1 MLNLTKIIPPPSL
14 TNFNRMPDKDQS
26 PTTTAQPQLENNNKP
41 KPTLGSWDAVA
52 IIVGIVIGA
61 GIFRSPSLVAS
72 SVDSESLLL
81 TAWFL
86 GGLVSFIGALCY
98 AELITAFPNA
108 GGDYYF
114 LLRAFGR
121 RLAFLFAW
129 ARMSVVQTGS
139 IALLAFIFGDY
150 MAQLID
156 VGQYSSVFFAA
167 LIVVLLTAINIMGL
181 KLGTG
186 TQKFLTILEV
196 FGVLL
201 IIVAGFF
208 FIPAAPEATASA
220 VSEGG
225 DGLNSLGLAMVFV
238 LLTFGGWNE
247 AAYISAEVKS
257 GRGLMVKALIISI
270 LTITVV
276 YFLVNMA
283 YLRGLGLEGMAASN
297 AVAGDLMEIAFGEAG
312 LILMALIVVIAALTS
327 ANATIFTGARS
338 NYALGRDFPIFSA
351 LGKWD
356 SKTSGPVNAF
366 IVQGIV
372 SLILISLGLFS
383 RSGFETMVEYTA
395 PVFWFF
401 FLLVGISLFI
411 LRIKEPNVRRPFKVP
426 LYPFTPLVFCCTSAY
441 LLYSSIAYTGWG
453 ALVGVG
459 VLLAGV
465 LLQLFMQ
472 MKNTPNGQE
481 K

>member
-1 MLNLTKIIPPPSL
+1 MAENDKAHDALLNPTIKQETTSPKPSL
-14 TNFNRMPDKDQS
+14 GT
-26 PTTTAQPQLENNNKP
+26 
-41 KPTLGSWDAVA
+41 GDAIA

-72 SVDSESLLL
+72 SVDTESLLL

-98 AELITAFPNA
+98 AELIAAFPNT

-114 LLRAFGR
+114 ILKAFGR
-121 RLAFLFAW
+121 RIAFLFAW

-150 MAQLID
+150 MAQL
-156 VGQYSSVFFAA
+156 VNLGTYSSVIYAA
-167 LIVVLLTAINIMGL
+167 LIVVILTGINILGVKM
-181 KLGTG
+181 GTG
-186 TQKFLTILEV
+186 TQKVLTTLEV
-196 FGVLL
+196 LGIVLV
-201 IIVAGFF
+201 IVAGLF
-208 FIPAAPEATASA
+208 FIPSNPEIATPIAA
-220 VSEGG
+220 EGEG
-225 DGLNSLGLAMVFV
+225 EGLGSLGLAMVFV

-257 GRGLMVKALIISI
+257 GRGLMVKALIVSI
-270 LTITVV
+270 ITITAV

-283 YLRGLGLEGMAASN
+283 YLNGLGLDGMAQSN
-297 AVAGDLMEIAFGEAG
+297 AVAGDLMHIAFGEAG
-312 LILMALIVVIAALTS
+312 LVIIAIIVAISALTS

-338 NYALGRDFPIFSA
+338 NYALGRDFPAFSL

-356 SKTSGPVNAF
+356 VRTAGPINAF
-366 IVQGIV
+366 IVQGV
-372 SLILISLGLFS
+372 VALALVSLGLFS

-411 LRIKEPNVRRPFKVP
+411 LRAKEPHIDRPFKVP
-426 LYPFTPLVFCCTSAY
+426 LYPITPLIFCITSGY
-441 LLYSSIAYTGWG
+441 LLYSSVAYTGWG
-453 ALVGVG
+453 ALVGIA
-459 VLLAGV
+459 VLLAGI
-465 LLQLFMQ
+465 LMQ
-472 MKNTPNGQE
+472 VVVPKVSRMFVSGK
-481 K
+481 

>member
-1 MLNLTKIIPPPSL
+1 MTDQAQSQNKIVQPP
-14 TNFNRMPDKDQS
+14 
-26 PTTTAQPQLENNNKP
+26 LENIDKP

-72 SVDSESLLL
+72 SVDSESVLL

-98 AELITAFPNA
+98 AELIAAFPNA

-114 LLRAFGR
+114 LLRAFGKK
-121 RLAFLFAW
+121 LAFLFAW

-156 VGQYSSVFFAA
+156 LGPYSSVIFAA
-167 LIVVLLTAINIMGL
+167 LIVILLTTINIMGL
-181 KLGTG
+181 RLGTG
-186 TQKFLTILEV
+186 TQKFLTSLEV
-196 FGVLL
+196 MGVLL
-201 IIVAGFF
+201 VIVAGFF
-208 FIPAAPEATASA
+208 FIPETQQADVPA

-225 DGLNSLGLAMVFV
+225 DGFGSLGLAMVFV

-270 LTITVV
+270 VTITGV

-283 YLRGLGLEGMAASN
+283 YLRGLGLEGMAASD
-297 AVAGDLMEIAFGEAG
+297 AVAGNLMEIAFGQAG
-312 LILMALIVVIAALTS
+312 LVIMALIVVIAALTS

-366 IVQGIV
+366 IVQGVV

-401 FLLVGISLFI
+401 FLLVGVSLFV
-411 LRIKEPNVRRPFKVP
+411 LRFKEPEARRPFKVP
-426 LYPFTPLVFCCTSAY
+426 LYPLTPLIFCGTSAY

-465 LLQLFMQ
+465 LLQVAMQ
-472 MKNTPNGQE
+472 MRRTPTKVE
-481 K
+481 H

>member
-1 MLNLTKIIPPPSL
+1 MAEKDKAAHLFNEPTLTDEIS
-14 TNFNRMPDKDQS
+14 
-26 PTTTAQPQLENNNKP
+26 EP
-41 KPTLGSWDAVA
+41 KPTLGTGDAIA
-52 IIVGIVIGA
+52 IIIGIVIGA

-72 SVDSESLLL
+72 SVDTESMML

-98 AELITAFPNA
+98 AELITAFPNTK
-108 GGDYYF
+108 GDYYF
-114 LLRAFGR
+114 ILKAFGK

-139 IALLAFIFGDY
+139 IALLAYIFGDY

-156 VGQYSSVFFAA
+156 LGTYSSVIYAA
-167 LIVVLLTAINIMGL
+167 LIVIVLTGINILGVKMG
-181 KLGTG
+181 TR
-186 TQKFLTILEV
+186 TQKVLTTLEV
-196 FGVLL
+196 LGILL
-201 IIVAGFF
+201 VIVAGFF
-208 FIPAAPEATASA
+208 FVPSSPEVAAPIVT
-220 VSEGG
+220 EGSS
-225 DGLNSLGLAMVFV
+225 GLNSLGLAMVFV

-270 LTITVV
+270 VTITVV

-283 YLRGLGLEGMAASN
+283 YLRGLGLEGMANSN
-297 AVAGDLMEIAFGEAG
+297 AVAGDLMEIAFGEPG
-312 LILMALIVVIAALTS
+312 LIIMALIVAIAALTS

-356 SKTSGPVNAF
+356 TKTSGPVNAF
-366 IVQGIV
+366 IVQGAV
-372 SLILISLGLFS
+372 SLILISFGLFS
-383 RSGFETMVEYTA
+383 RNGFETMVEYTA

-411 LRIKEPNVRRPFKVP
+411 LRIKEPDVRRPFKVP
-426 LYPFTPLVFCCTSAY
+426 LYPVLPVIFCLSSAY
-441 LLYSSIAYTGWG
+441 LLYSSIAYTGLG
-453 ALVGVG
+453 ALVGIG
-459 VLLAGV
+459 VLLAGL
-465 LLQLFMQ
+465 LLQFVLPVMR
-472 MKNTPNGQE
+472 KSSV
-481 K
+481 KKVKDR